1 LDDRQVRELQW
12 TAIGY
17 ASTALLALVLV
28 GVIWFATPALRRRWL
43 PLPRLRPGTWMG
55 HEVFLSFCVY
65 RGFPSLVLGL
75 LLALG
80 FFGPLLGPTPSL
92 DPPDPDLPS
101 YSLRCH
107 LVSSPLILAVT
118 LAILFAMLFAR
129 SRTRPHQFGLTWS
142 RWLANV
148 ALGLAVFLVATPL
161 ALLVYYCACLV
172 VSWFVPLRSHPL
184 TALGQT
190 QLAEW
195 EWWFIAFEATVAAP
209 ILEEIVFRGILQGWL
224 RRATLS
230 GHLGVVVATVLVSM
244 LGVWYDEPGKGLLV
258 VDPNPVVFAFLM
270 AGAYAY
276 RMYRLARRFEMS
288 EGEIQDWMPAARSGS
303 ARIDVLQSDLDLRR
317 EWGSANAVL
326 AVHGSAMLFAA
337 FHSDSWPAPIA
348 LFVLGLFLGELA
360 RRTQSILGP
369 ITLHAAFNLVAFIGL
384 YGMAHYDAAANG
396 NEQTTAV
403 RPALAGSTV
412 SSVPASHEPLR
423 K

>member
-303 ARIDVLQSDLDLRR
+303 ARIDVLQGVGQRERGACRARLRHAVCGVSLGQLAGADCAVCARPVSWRTGAPHAEHSRPNHTPRRIQSRCVHRTLWHGALRR
-317 EWGSANAVL
+317 G
-326 AVHGSAMLFAA
+326 
-337 FHSDSWPAPIA
+337 
-348 LFVLGLFLGELA
+348 GE
-360 RRTQSILGP
+360 RQ
-369 ITLHAAFNLVAFIGL
+369 
-384 YGMAHYDAAANG
+384 
-396 NEQTTAV
+396 
-403 RPALAGSTV
+403 
-412 SSVPASHEPLR
+412 
-423 K
+423 